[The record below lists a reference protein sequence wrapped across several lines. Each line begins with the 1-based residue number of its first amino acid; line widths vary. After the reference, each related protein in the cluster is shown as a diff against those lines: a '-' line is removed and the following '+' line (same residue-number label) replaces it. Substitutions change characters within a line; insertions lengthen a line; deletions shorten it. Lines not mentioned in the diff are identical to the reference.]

1 MYKVTHAFD
10 YSIVY
15 YTGTEEECAL
25 WMGAHLN
32 EHSFMALL
40 PIDKTME
47 TTRRRVRRGRVDY
60 YSLSPEQQVSYVIE
74 HWDDEIWTPVNA
86 EVEFGMSIDSC
97 EYRDYYFIPGI
108 LEKVEGTEYEKYIPE
123 ICHGYLAFELDF

>member
-47 TTRRRVRRGRVDY
+47 TTRRRRVRRGGVDY

-74 HWDDEIWTPVNA
+74 HWDEIWTPVNA
-86 EVEFGMSIDSC
+86 EVEFEMSIDSL

-108 LEKVEGTEYEKYIPE
+108 LEEVEGTEYEKYTPE

>member
-32 EHSFMALL
+32 EYSLMALV
-40 PIDKTME
+40 PIDKTN
-47 TTRRRVRRGRVDY
+47 RRRVRRGSGGY
-60 YSLSPEQQVSYVIE
+60 HSLSPAQQVSYVIE
-74 HWDDEIWTPVNA
+74 HWDDEIWTPVNK
-86 EVEFGMSIDSC
+86 EIPHGMSIDSC

-108 LEKVEGTEYEKYIPE
+108 LEEVKGTEYEKYIPE
-123 ICHGYLAFELDF
+123 ICHGYLAFEYGF